1 MKRRLILLAV
11 SMVWFCSISCL
22 SLIER
27 MNTGP
32 IHISLNKNVDQSKYK
47 RIAVVPYD
55 VSAYRGF
62 GRTGGKHGGETLADM
77 YSAELMK
84 IGYDVIERTRLKAV
98 IEELELQMTGLVH
111 PKTTSK
117 VGKIL
122 GVQGMVFGT
131 AAGRAGAWTCT
142 SRLIDVETGSVVWT
156 IVTETN
162 LPKYAVP
169 ELKEKLDEYR
179 EQGKE
184 R

>member
-1 MKRRLILLAV
+1 L
-11 SMVWFCSISCL
+11 SDISCL
-22 SLIER
+22 SLIEA

-32 IHISLNKNVDQSKYK
+32 IYITINKNVDQGKFK

-62 GRTGGKHGGETLADM
+62 GRTGGKHGGENLADM
-77 YSAELMK
+77 YSAELLK
-84 IGYDVIERTRLKAV
+84 IGYDVIERTRLTAV
-98 IEELELQMTGLVH
+98 VKELELQMTGLIN
-111 PKTTSK
+111 PSTTSK
-117 VGKIL
+117 IGKIL

-142 SRLIDVETGSVVWT
+142 SRLVDVETGSVVWT
-156 IVTETN
+156 IITETN

-169 ELKEKLDEYR
+169 RLKKELDKYFKQ
-179 EQGKE
+179 QGK